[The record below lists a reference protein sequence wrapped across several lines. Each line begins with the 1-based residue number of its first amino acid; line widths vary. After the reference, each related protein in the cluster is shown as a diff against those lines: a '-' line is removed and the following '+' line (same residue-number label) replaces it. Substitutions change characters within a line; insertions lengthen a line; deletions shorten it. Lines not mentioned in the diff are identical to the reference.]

1 MHCFKIF
8 FNRFN
13 LIRYVTVSQARRVMS
28 AFGGVPGPER
38 LAAAVAMHAR
48 LTDPDDIHA
57 LFDSPREYWRL
68 RESLGVHAHFRAVN
82 PTGRYALNLAVT
94 VDRTVAHRLMD
105 AAVIESVAA
114 VGGGGGSGKPCW
126 RNVRVN
132 GRNWTATSHSSSSSS
147 SSIGGAGGGGAHH
160 PALQHNASSST
171 SPALVV
177 DAKTGIPQPWLLSD
191 RIPNHGTLEFDYA
204 SNIEPPPA
212 LAAGIEHMR
221 VDLGLERDRARRFAL
236 WTLLYM
242 LDAAPD
248 LDVAFKDP
256 ADRDAART
264 LMELSER
271 LTPDD
276 N

>member
-147 SSIGGAGGGGAHH
+147 SSIGGGGGGAAAAAAAAGNAGNNNGGAGGGGAHH
-160 PALQHNASSST
+160 PALQHNA
-171 SPALVV
+171 
-177 DAKTGIPQPWLLSD
+177 
-191 RIPNHGTLEFDYA
+191 
-204 SNIEPPPA
+204 
-212 LAAGIEHMR
+212 
-221 VDLGLERDRARRFAL
+221 
-236 WTLLYM
+236 
-242 LDAAPD
+242 
-248 LDVAFKDP
+248 
-256 ADRDAART
+256 
-264 LMELSER
+264 
-271 LTPDD
+271 
-276 N
+276 